1 MQIMPESALDAIDR
15 RIIAELQAEAR
26 LSNVELADRV
36 GLSPSPCLRRVK
48 RLEREEYILGYRAA
62 LRRDRVGLGFSAF
75 VGVKIDGHANGPAL
89 KFEEAITAMP
99 EVIAC
104 HLVSGEADYL
114 LEVVVP
120 DLEHYQ
126 RFLVGKLL
134 NIPIVREVRS
144 NIAIYDDDDVKRLTF
159 IRRCREFGFSID
171 QVRSLVA
178 LVQDPQSSCMHARDL
193 AEEHLKAV
201 RAKLIDLK
209 EHERIIAAFVAS
221 CDASCAG
228 GPSPGC

>member
-1 MQIMPESALDAIDR
+1 MPESGLDAIDR
-15 RIIAELQAEAR
+15 RIIAELQADAR

-48 RLEREEYILGYRAA
+48 RLEREEYIVGYRAA

-75 VGVKIDGHANGPAL
+75 VGVKIDGHANQHAL
-89 KFEEAITAMP
+89 KFEEAINAMP

-104 HLVSGEADYL
+104 HLVSGEADYF

-134 NIPIVREVRS
+134 NLPIVREVRS
-144 NIAIYDDDDVKRLTF
+144 NIAIQTVKAGAPLPL
-159 IRRCREFGFSID
+159 G
-171 QVRSLVA
+171 
-178 LVQDPQSSCMHARDL
+178 
-193 AEEHLKAV
+193 HL
-201 RAKLIDLK
+201 R
-209 EHERIIAAFVAS
+209 
-221 CDASCAG
+221 
-228 GPSPGC
+228 